1 MLKAKALCAANGN
14 AAPEIKPLMSVME
27 TPVPAAD
34 THGNGLRDLIGGMQN
49 IVIESVGSDET
60 IPEAVGQLAIRMMKN
75 NDLIK
80 DLMHELRQLYIR
92 GQKEFR
98 LSLAGRSEADHFP
111 VSGHGRIGQQCPLF
125 LRVPVDQW
133 LAGCD
138 A

>member
-1 MLKAKALCAANGN
+1 MLKAKALCAVNGN

-49 IVIESVGSDET
+49 IVIESIGSDET

-80 DLMHELRQLYIR
+80 DLMHELR
-92 GQKEFR
+92 
-98 LSLAGRSEADHFP
+98 
-111 VSGHGRIGQQCPLF
+111 
-125 LRVPVDQW
+125 
-133 LAGCD
+133 
-138 A
+138 

>member
-98 LSLAGRSEADHFP
+98 LSLAGRSDARSRSFP
-111 VSGHGRIGQQCPLF
+111 CFRTWPDWSAMSVISQSSSRSMA
-125 LRVPVDQW
+125 RW
-133 LAGCD
+133 L
-138 A
+138 